1 LSEYSKTILTKQ
13 ITRITTDFIIH
24 GRYGIGSFVYQAR
37 RPFHPRRLWDLV
49 SAPFAILQT
58 TFEDDDEDDDS
69 DADAEMEVTGDAES
83 ETEDAEMYDEEKA
96 KAETLRQ
103 LQADKAAL
111 DLPARAKVKRES
123 LMWKGL
129 LRSKGKPSST
139 FSTIAS
145 MF

>member
-1 LSEYSKTILTKQ
+1 MLIQGLCA
-13 ITRITTDFIIH
+13 H
-24 GRYGIGSFVYQAR
+24 RYGIGSFVYQAR

-69 DADAEMEVTGDAES
+69 DADAEMEVVEDAES

-123 LMWKGL
+123 PVWKGL